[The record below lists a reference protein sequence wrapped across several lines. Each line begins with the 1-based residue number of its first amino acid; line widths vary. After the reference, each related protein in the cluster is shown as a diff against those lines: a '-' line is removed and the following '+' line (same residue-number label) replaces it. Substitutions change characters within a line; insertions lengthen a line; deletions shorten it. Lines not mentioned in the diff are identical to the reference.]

1 MLRPLGVLALMVVLA
16 LATPARAEEPSYPSR
31 AVKIIVSAPPGGGV
45 DIVARVIAD
54 RLAKLWGQPFV
65 VENRPG
71 AGGNLGSESV
81 AAAEPDGYT
90 LLAAQPAPLTTNVVL
105 YKKLNFDPAAL
116 EPLAIMT
123 SIPNTLV
130 VRTDFPANSVQELIA
145 YAKANPGKVNF
156 GSQGVG
162 TTPHLTGE
170 LFARLT
176 GTKLTHVPYRG
187 TAQAVND
194 LIAGHLDLLFFQLDS
209 VREQVQAKRAKM
221 LAVTTPERVPAMPE
235 VPTMDEAGVKGFRSD
250 TWNALA
256 APPKTPPAIVAK
268 LNAGINEVLKQP
280 DTAEH
285 LRGMNMTPIGGA
297 PDGIKAFIKDETERW
312 GDVIRAAKITA
323 DYAER
328 VASRVPAKRAPRCI
342 GGARWRARARAGTQ
356 CNAATSR
363 GSFLFWPLGPG
374 SRFSRPGHER
384 ANSRRAKRTVGHG
397 LKLTMSNS
405 AVFFLP
411 AARLCAPGLSVLFA
425 PALPEAS
432 V

>member
-1 MLRPLGVLALMVVLA
+1 MLRPLGVLALVVVLA
-16 LATPARAEEPSYPSR
+16 LAMPARAEEASYPSR
-31 AVKIIVSAPPGGGV
+31 PVKIIVSAPPGGGV

-71 AGGNLGSESV
+71 AGGNLGSEAV
-81 AAAEPDGYT
+81 AVAEPDGYT

-105 YKKLNFDPAAL
+105 YKKLNFDPAAF

-123 SIPNTLV
+123 SIPNVLV
-130 VRTDFPANSVQELIA
+130 VRADFPAASVAELVG

-170 LFARLT
+170 LFARAT
-176 GTKLTHVPYRG
+176 GTNLTHVPYRG

-209 VREQVQAKRAKM
+209 VREQYQAKKAKI
-221 LAVTTPERVPAMPE
+221 LAVTTAQRVASVPE

-256 APPKTPPAIVAK
+256 APPKTPATIVAK
-268 LNAGINEVLKQP
+268 LNAAINAVLKQP

-285 LRGMNMTPIGGA
+285 LRAMNMTPIGGT
-297 PDGIKAFIKDETERW
+297 PDAIKTFIREETERW
-312 GDVIRAAKITA
+312 GEVIRAANIRA
-323 DYAER
+323 D
-328 VASRVPAKRAPRCI
+328 
-342 GGARWRARARAGTQ
+342 
-356 CNAATSR
+356 
-363 GSFLFWPLGPG
+363 
-374 SRFSRPGHER
+374 
-384 ANSRRAKRTVGHG
+384 
-397 LKLTMSNS
+397 
-405 AVFFLP
+405 
-411 AARLCAPGLSVLFA
+411 
-425 PALPEAS
+425 
-432 V
+432 

>member
-1 MLRPLGVLALMVVLA
+1 MLRPLGVLALMVAFA
-16 LATPARAEEPSYPSR
+16 LAPPARAEEPNYPSR
-31 AVKIIVSAPPGGGV
+31 PVKIIVSAPPGGGV

-71 AGGNLGSESV
+71 AGGNLGSEAV
-81 AAAEPDGYT
+81 AVAEPDGYT

-105 YKKLNFDPAAL
+105 YKKLNFDPAAF

-123 SIPNTLV
+123 SIPNVLV
-130 VRTDFPANSVQELIA
+130 VRADFPSNSVAELVA

-170 LFARLT
+170 LFARAT

-194 LIAGHLDLLFFQLDS
+194 LVAGHLDLLFFQLDS
-209 VREQVQAKRAKM
+209 VREQYQAKKAKM
-221 LAVTTPERVPAMPE
+221 LAVTTAQRVAAVPE

-256 APPKTPPAIVAK
+256 APPRTPGAIVVK
-268 LNAGINEVLKQP
+268 LNAAINAVLEQP

-285 LRGMNMTPIGGA
+285 LRAMSMTPIGGT
-297 PDGIKAFIKDETERW
+297 PDAVKAFIREETERW
-312 GDVIRAAKITA
+312 GEVIRAANIRA
-323 DYAER
+323 D
-328 VASRVPAKRAPRCI
+328 
-342 GGARWRARARAGTQ
+342 
-356 CNAATSR
+356 
-363 GSFLFWPLGPG
+363 
-374 SRFSRPGHER
+374 
-384 ANSRRAKRTVGHG
+384 
-397 LKLTMSNS
+397 
-405 AVFFLP
+405 
-411 AARLCAPGLSVLFA
+411 
-425 PALPEAS
+425 
-432 V
+432 

>member
-1 MLRPLGVLALMVVLA
+1 MLKFPLLAALLA
-16 LATPARAEEPSYPSR
+16 LAVPSLAEAETDYPSR
-31 AVKIIVSAPPGGGV
+31 AVKVIVSAPPGGGL
-45 DIVARVIAD
+45 DIAARVVAD

-71 AGGNLGSESV
+71 AGGNLGTEAV

-105 YKKLNFDPAAL
+105 YKKLNFDPAAF

-123 SIPNTLV
+123 SIPNVLV
-130 VRTDFPANSVQELIA
+130 VRADFPSNSVAELVA

-170 LFARLT
+170 LFARAT

-194 LIAGHLDLLFFQLDS
+194 LVAGHLDLLFFQLDS
-209 VREQVQAKRAKM
+209 VREQYQAKKAKM
-221 LAVTTPERVPAMPE
+221 LAVTTAQRVAAVPE

-256 APPKTPPAIVAK
+256 APPKTPGAIVAK
-268 LNAGINEVLKQP
+268 LNAAINAVLEQP

-285 LRGMNMTPIGGA
+285 LRAMSMTPIGGT
-297 PDGIKAFIKDETERW
+297 PDAVKAFIREETERW
-312 GDVIRAAKITA
+312 GEVIRAANIRA
-323 DYAER
+323 D
-328 VASRVPAKRAPRCI
+328 
-342 GGARWRARARAGTQ
+342 
-356 CNAATSR
+356 
-363 GSFLFWPLGPG
+363 
-374 SRFSRPGHER
+374 
-384 ANSRRAKRTVGHG
+384 
-397 LKLTMSNS
+397 
-405 AVFFLP
+405 
-411 AARLCAPGLSVLFA
+411 
-425 PALPEAS
+425 
-432 V
+432 